1 MKEDKIKISLVIPVL
16 NEEESLP
23 FLKEELDLL
32 LHRLEDYEFE
42 FILVDDGSSDQSQ
55 AVIKSFSREEAY
67 HYIIFSRNFGK
78 ESAML
83 GGLHY
88 ASGQIIGLM
97 DADLQHSPQMIPQM
111 LDALVHEGYDVAAAK
126 RSKRI
131 PQNKTYNVL
140 AEWFYKLINRFSDNV
155 QIEEGSQDF
164 RLMKRPVVDALLTLE
179 ERKRFSK
186 GLFAWVGFKTKWFE
200 VEDLSRVAGKSKFN
214 FFSSFGY
221 AMDGIISFSIVPLR
235 LSFLLGGVI
244 ALIGIIY
251 ALYIILE
258 TLLYGGDVPGY
269 PSLMS
274 GILIIGGL
282 ILFSL
287 GVIGEYLA
295 RIYEE
300 AKKRP
305 HFVVKEYSRK

>member
-1 MKEDKIKISLVIPVL
+1 MKVSLVIPIL

-23 FLKEELDLL
+23 FLKKELDHLNHHL
-32 LHRLEDYEFE
+32 DQYEFE
-42 FILVDDGSSDQSQ
+42 FILVDDGSKDESK
-55 AVIKSFSREEAY
+55 ALIKSYAQEKAY
-67 HYIIFSRNFGK
+67 HYIVFSRNFGK

-83 GGLHY
+83 AGLHY
-88 ASGQIIGLM
+88 ASGEIIGLM
-97 DADLQHSPQMIPQM
+97 DADLQHSPQMIPKM
-111 LDALVHEGYDVAAAK
+111 LDALVREEYDVAATR
-126 RSKRI
+126 RSNRI
-131 PQNKTYNVL
+131 PQNKTYNIL
-140 AEWFYKLINRFSDNV
+140 AEWFYKVLNRFSDNV

-164 RLMKRPVVDALLTLE
+164 RLMKRPVVDALLALE

-200 VEDLSRVAGKSKFN
+200 VEDQDRVAGTSKFN
-214 FFSSFGY
+214 FLTSFKY

-235 LSFLLGGVI
+235 LSFLLGGLI

-251 ALYIILE
+251 ALYIIIE
-258 TLLYGGDVPGY
+258 TLIYGGDVPGY

-305 HFVVKEYSRK
+305 HFIVKEYSDK